1 MALWPFGK
9 KKDQPTSEQPQD
21 NRAAAPAEES
31 NPFDDEVSEDSA
43 AVNDT
48 VDAEDEDLTSDFNED
63 EPDPIHDAVNGET
76 GPFDGDQVQFT
87 DFDFSDFSA
96 GVLNLGSLLVP
107 LPKGSEVQVEM
118 GPEGPKMLHILTKHG
133 RVTPVAF
140 AAPATAGQWKESTKD
155 IIRGMKRDGLDVVV
169 ERGPWGRELVGT
181 MENGGGVV
189 RILGVDGPRWML
201 RMTMAAPKESAD
213 EMAHLAREITARTFV
228 NRGSQPILAGNS
240 LPVALPKPL
249 AEQVQQEM
257 ARRRKAAQEQPQQP
271 PAAPEAPQS

>member
-1 MALWPFGK
+1 MAMWPFGK
-9 KKDQPTSEQPQD
+9 KKDTEKTHNQDQDQVAATPAHEEELPT
-21 NRAAAPAEES
+21 AEE
-31 NPFDDEVSEDSA
+31 NTTAVDHHLDTDDEAVSSP
-43 AVNDT
+43 
-48 VDAEDEDLTSDFNED
+48 FHED
-63 EPDPIHDAVNGET
+63 EPDPLHDAVSGNT
-76 GPFDGDQVQFT
+76 GPFDGDSVNFQ

-118 GPEGPKMLHILTKHG
+118 GPDGPKMLHVLTAHG

-140 AAPATAGQWKESTKD
+140 AAPASAGQWKESTKD
-155 IIRGMKRDGLDVVV
+155 IISGMKRDGLDVTI

-189 RILGVDGPRWML
+189 RIIGVDGPRWML

-213 EMAHLAREITARTFV
+213 QMAELVREITARTFV
-228 NRGSQPILAGNS
+228 NRGNQPILAGNS

-257 ARRRKAAQEQPQQP
+257 ARRQKAAKEQAQQ
-271 PAAPEAPQS
+271 APEGDTNSPS

>member
-9 KKDQPTSEQPQD
+9 KKDQPTTEENKLPETSPLSEESTVTEKDSDLTVDSLNEDEQPEI
-21 NRAAAPAEES
+21 N
-31 NPFDDEVSEDSA
+31 SEFS
-43 AVNDT
+43 
-48 VDAEDEDLTSDFNED
+48 ED
-63 EPDPIHDAVNGET
+63 EPDPIHDAVSGNT

-96 GVLNLGSLLVP
+96 GVLNLGSLLIP

-118 GPEGPKMLHILTKHG
+118 GPEGPKMLHILTQHG

-213 EMAHLAREITARTFV
+213 QMAELAREITARTFV

-257 ARRRKAAQEQPQQP
+257 ARRRKAAQEQPAETP
-271 PAAPEAPQS
+271 APETPQS

>member
-1 MALWPFGK
+1 MAMWPFGK
-9 KKDQPTSEQPQD
+9 KKDSGKP
-21 NRAAAPAEES
+21 EEPIADPS
-31 NPFDDEVSEDSA
+31 AQGPSANTTDATPDLAVSGEDQSGSFF
-43 AVNDT
+43 
-48 VDAEDEDLTSDFNED
+48 EEG
-63 EPDPIHDAVNGET
+63 EPDPIHDAVNGNT
-76 GPFDGDQVQFT
+76 GPFDGDQVDFK

-118 GPEGPKMLHILTKHG
+118 GPDGPKMLHILTKHG

-140 AAPATAGQWKESTKD
+140 AAPTSAGQWKEATKD
-155 IIRGMKRDGLDVVV
+155 IIEGMKRDGLNVEI

-181 MENGGGVV
+181 MDNGGGVV
-189 RILGVDGPRWML
+189 RIIGVDGPRWML
-201 RMTMAAPKESAD
+201 RMTMAAPKESA
-213 EMAHLAREITARTFV
+213 EKMAEVVREITARTFV

-257 ARRRKAAQEQPQQP
+257 ARRQKAAQDNAQT
-271 PAAPEAPQS
+271 APDSEPS